1 MSFKKN
7 ILSSSIAVA
16 MIGSVTPAFAED
28 GAIEEVI
35 VEGGIRASLLKS
47 IDRKRNATGVVDAIT
62 AEDMGK
68 FPDTNLAESL
78 QRITGVSI
86 NRSNG
91 EGSQITVR
99 GMGPEFNLVT
109 LNGRQMP
116 TVGGRSFEFSNIAT
130 EAVSAVEVYKTTD
143 ASMPTGGIGATVN
156 METAKPLDNP
166 GFSGVLSGKAVMDTS
181 NVNGDD
187 VTPEVAGVFSNTFA
201 DDTIGVLLSASYQD
215 RDNREQYAAVD
226 NWMPRATPEAGWG
239 NDNITD
245 NNTRE
250 DGMTW
255 YPQNAGYNIADNSR
269 QRQNSQLVLQ
279 FAPNDSM
286 TTTLD
291 YTNSKVEF
299 EGERRGFG
307 IWFGNAATDTA
318 TINENGT
325 HTFVQEPGGDYA
337 NNLAR
342 GAYQN
347 RNESLGLNIEWQAS
361 DNLTLT
367 FDAHDSSAI
376 TQGMGLGNDAYLITG
391 NTSGAGF
398 DDPAANT
405 ANIDLKNATYASSG
419 IPVWDISFVD
429 VNGNPQTELQGSDIG
444 SLFAGIVDDY
454 AENEM
459 SQYQLDGVW
468 ENAGDGALQSIGFGV
483 AKTEQNFKSTGAD
496 SGQLPAGWWGYSAMF
511 WDDDMWV
518 KKSTDGLLD
527 GFGNGGDFPV
537 GYYMDATFDEVA
549 YGYENIIDDAEYWG
563 QCCYAASWPA
573 ELGGK
578 LGAGPIDTDARVN
591 EEVTS
596 VYVQANFEDEF
607 NGMPITTV
615 AGLRYEESEVNSN
628 GLELPAVDM
637 KWVGGN
643 EWSYIFADEQ
653 VRSYGSGETKE
664 FLPSL
669 SMSMDIT
676 DQLTSR
682 FAYSRSLAR
691 PPINSLRSTTNFN
704 GNPKVGQRKVSV
716 GNPQLKPYISD
727 NIDLSL
733 EYYYDEG
740 SYVSAGYFK
749 KIVDNFLVTTT
760 SKQTYPGLRDAYLGE
775 RAEEAR
781 AQIINSGDAVR
792 DPDLHELI
800 NVNQGALVA
809 DEIFPNETDPLTIF
823 DVSTDSNAEIGNLYG
838 WEIAAQH
845 MFADTG
851 WGVVANATVVNGDV
865 NADRD
870 VVDVQFALPGMSD
883 SANLSVFYEKDQ
895 VSARVSYNWR
905 DEYLNG
911 FDQHSSPVFNEAYSQ
926 VDLSASYQVNDD
938 LQLFVEGLNVTDQV
952 QRAYVRY
959 TEQLIRGS
967 QYGPLYNLG
976 ARYTF

>member
-16 MIGSVTPAFAED
+16 MIGSVVPAFAED

-116 TVGGRSFEFSNIAT
+116 TVGGRSFEFGNIAT

-166 GFSGVLSGKAVMDTS
+166 GFSGVLGAKAVMDTS
-181 NVNGDD
+181 NVNGSD

-201 DDTIGVLLSASYQD
+201 DDTIGVLVSASYQD

-226 NWMPRATPEAGWG
+226 NWMPKSTPADGWA
-239 NDNITD
+239 NNVTD
-245 NNTRE
+245 NNMRE
-250 DGMTW
+250 DGVAW

-291 YTNSKVEF
+291 YTNSKVDF

-307 IWFGNAATDTA
+307 IWFGAGVADVA

-325 HTFVQEPGGDYA
+325 YTMVQEPGGDYA
-337 NNLAR
+337 TNLAR

-361 DNLTLT
+361 ENLTLT

-376 TQGMGLGNDAYLITG
+376 TQGMGLGNDAYLIIG

-405 ANIDLKNATYASSG
+405 ADIRDKSATFGSSG
-419 IPVWDISFVD
+419 IPVVNISFED
-429 VNGNPQTELQGSDIG
+429 TNDILQAELQGSDIG
-444 SLFAGIVDDY
+444 SLFAGITDNY
-454 AENEM
+454 SENEM
-459 SQYQLDGVW
+459 SQYQLHGVW
-468 ENAGDGALQSIGFGV
+468 DNAGDGALQSIGFGV
-483 AKTEQNFKSTGAD
+483 AKTEQNFKSTGAY
-496 SGQLPAGWWGYSAMF
+496 SGQLPAGWWGYSARF

-527 GFGNGGDFPV
+527 GFDNGGDFPV

-549 YGYENIIDDAEYWG
+549 YGYENIVDDVNWWG
-563 QCCYAASWPA
+563 NPYSASWPA

-578 LGAGPIDTDARVN
+578 LGAGSIDTDARVKEN
-591 EEVTS
+591 VTS
-596 VYVQANFEDEF
+596 AYVQANFEDEF
-607 NGMPITTV
+607 NGMPISTV
-615 AGLRYEESEVNSN
+615 AGLRYEESEVSSN

-691 PPINSLRSTTNFN
+691 PPIDSLRSTTNFE

-716 GNPQLKPYISD
+716 GNPELEPYLSD

-740 SYVSAGYFK
+740 SYVSVGYFK

-760 SKQTYPGLRDAYLGE
+760 SKQTYPGLRDVYLGE

-781 AQIINSGDAVR
+781 AELINNGAPVR
-792 DPDLHELI
+792 DPDLHRII
-800 NVNQGALVA
+800 NANQGAEDVA
-809 DEIFPNETDPLTIF
+809 DHIFPNETDPLTIF
-823 DVSTDSNAEIGNLYG
+823 DVSTDSNAETGNLYG

-845 MFADTG
+845 MFTDTG

>member
-7 ILSSSIAVA
+7 ILSSSVAVA
-16 MIGSVTPAFAED
+16 MMGTVAPAFAED

-86 NRSNG
+86 SRNNG

-116 TVGGRSFEFSNIAT
+116 TVTNRSFDFGNIAT

-143 ASMPTGGIGATVN
+143 SSMPTGGIGATVN

-166 GFSGVLSGKAVMDTS
+166 GFSAVVSAKAVMDTT

-187 VTPEVAGVFSNTFA
+187 VTPEVAGVYSNTFA
-201 DDTIGVLLSASYQD
+201 DDTIGVLVSASYQD
-215 RDNREQYAAVD
+215 RDNREQFAAVD
-226 NWMPRATPEAGWG
+226 NWMPKSTPAGGWA
-239 NDNITD
+239 NDVTD
-245 NNTRE
+245 NNTRA
-250 DGMTW
+250 DGIAW

-291 YTNSKVEF
+291 YTNSKVDF

-307 IWFGNAATDTA
+307 IWFGAGVADVA

-325 HTFVQEPGGDYA
+325 YTFVQEPGGDYA
-337 NNLAR
+337 TNLAR

-347 RNESLGLNIEWQAS
+347 RNESLGLNIEWKAS
-361 DNLTLT
+361 ENLTMT

-376 TQGMGLGNDAYLITG
+376 AQGMGLGNDAYLITG
-391 NTSGAGF
+391 NTSASGYA
-398 DDPAANT
+398 DPTANT
-405 ANIDLKNATYASSG
+405 ANIDDKSAEFFSSG
-419 IPVWDISFVD
+419 VPIVNISFVD
-429 VNGNPQTELQGSDIG
+429 TNGNPQAELQGSDMG
-444 SLFAGIVDDY
+444 SLFAGITDNY
-454 AENEM
+454 NENEM
-459 SQYQLDGVW
+459 TQYQLHGVW
-468 ENAGDGALQSIGFGV
+468 ENAGEGALQEIKFGA
-483 AKTEQNFKSTGAD
+483 AKTEQNYKNTGAY

-511 WDDDMWV
+511 WDDSLFTQQ
-518 KKSTDGLLD
+518 STDGLLD
-527 GFGNGGDFPV
+527 GFSNGGSFPV
-537 GYYMDATFDEVA
+537 GYFMNSDFDEVA
-549 YGYENIIDDAEYWG
+549 AGYENIIDYAEYWG

-573 ELGGK
+573 EVGGK
-578 LGAGPIDTDARVN
+578 LDAGPIDTDARVN

-596 VYVQANFEDEF
+596 LYVQANFEDEF

-615 AGLRYEESEVNSN
+615 AGLRYEESEVNSS
-628 GLELPAVDM
+628 GLETPVLDM
-637 KWVGGN
+637 SWVGGN
-643 EWSYIFADEQ
+643 EWSYIRADEK
-653 VRSYGSGETKE
+653 SYSDGNGSTSE

-691 PPINSLRSTTNFN
+691 PPIGSLRSTTDYP
-704 GNPKVGQRKVSV
+704 GNPKVGQRKVTV
-716 GNPQLKPYISD
+716 GNPELKPYISD

-740 SYVSAGYFK
+740 SYVSVGYFK
-749 KIVDNFLVTTT
+749 KIVDNFLVSTTT
-760 SKQTYPGLRDAYLGE
+760 QETVGLRDAYLGE
-775 RAEEAR
+775 RAETAR
-781 AQIINSGDAVR
+781 AQLEEEGVDVR
-792 DPDLHELI
+792 DPAVHARI
-800 NVNQGALVA
+800 NTNQGAQLNA
-809 DEIFPNETDPLTIF
+809 QILPNETDPLAVF
-823 DVSTDSNAEIGNLYG
+823 DVTRETNAETGNLYG

-851 WGVVANATVVNGDV
+851 WGVVANATIVNGDV

-870 VVDVQFALPGMSD
+870 IIGVQFALPGMSD

-952 QRAYVRY
+952 QRAYARY
-959 TEQLIRGS
+959 SEQLLRGS

>member
-16 MIGSVTPAFAED
+16 MIGSVVPAFAED

-116 TVGGRSFEFSNIAT
+116 TVDGRSFEFGNIAT

-166 GFSGVLSGKAVMDTS
+166 GFSGALGAKAVMDTS
-181 NVNGDD
+181 NVNGND

-201 DDTIGVLLSASYQD
+201 DDTIGVLVSASYQD

-226 NWMPRATPEAGWG
+226 NWMPKSTPADGWA
-239 NDNITD
+239 NNVTD
-245 NNTRE
+245 NNMRE
-250 DGMTW
+250 DGVAW

-291 YTNSKVEF
+291 YTNSKVDF

-307 IWFGNAATDTA
+307 IWFGAGVADVA

-325 HTFVQEPGGDYA
+325 YTMVQEPGGDYA
-337 NNLAR
+337 TNLAR

-361 DNLTLT
+361 ENLTLT

-376 TQGMGLGNDAYLITG
+376 TQGMGLGNDAYLIIG

-405 ANIDLKNATYASSG
+405 ADIRDKSATFDSSG
-419 IPVWDISFVD
+419 IPIVDISFED
-429 VNGNPQTELQGSDIG
+429 TNDILQAELQGSDMG
-444 SLFAGIVDDY
+444 SLFAGITDNY

-459 SQYQLDGVW
+459 SQYQLHGVW
-468 ENAGDGALQSIGFGV
+468 DNAGDGALQSIGFGV
-483 AKTEQNFKSTGAD
+483 AKTEQNFKSTSAY

-511 WDDDMWV
+511 WDDGMFSQQ
-518 KKSTDGLLD
+518 STDGLLD
-527 GFGNGGDFPV
+527 GFKNGGSFPV
-537 GYYMDATFDEVA
+537 GYFMDASFDEVA
-549 YGYENIIDDAEYWG
+549 DGYENIVDTAAFWGDAN
-563 QCCYAASWPA
+563 CCYASSWPA
-573 ELGGK
+573 ELDGK
-578 LGAGPIDTDARVN
+578 LGAGSIDSDARVN

-607 NGMPITTV
+607 NGMPISTV

-628 GLELPAVDM
+628 GLETPVLDM
-637 KWVGGN
+637 AWVGGN
-643 EWSYIFADEQ
+643 EWSYITADEQ
-653 VRSYGSGETKE
+653 SFSEGSGSTNE

-691 PPINSLRSTTNFN
+691 PPIDSLRSTTDYP

-740 SYVSAGYFK
+740 SYVSVGYFK
-749 KIVDNFLVTTT
+749 KIVDNFLVSTTT
-760 SKQTYPGLRDAYLGE
+760 QETVGLRDAYLGE
-775 RAEEAR
+775 RAETAR
-781 AQIINSGDAVR
+781 AQLEEEGVDVR
-792 DPDLHELI
+792 DPAVHGRI
-800 NVNQGALVA
+800 NTNQETDFNAQIL
-809 DEIFPNETDPLTIF
+809 PNETDPLAIF
-823 DVSTDSNAEIGNLYG
+823 DVTRDTNAETGNLHG

-851 WGVVANATVVNGDV
+851 WGVVANATIVNGDV

-870 VVDVQFALPGMSD
+870 IVDFQFALPGMSD